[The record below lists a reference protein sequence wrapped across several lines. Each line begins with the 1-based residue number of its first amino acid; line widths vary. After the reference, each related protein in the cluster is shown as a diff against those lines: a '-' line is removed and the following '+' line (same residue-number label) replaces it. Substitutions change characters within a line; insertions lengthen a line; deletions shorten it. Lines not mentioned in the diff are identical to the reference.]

1 MKGAALFLLVLIA
14 LALIALPVW
23 ILNPFAAETPE
34 GLAIAH
40 SVKRVAPWATVGLF
54 ALGLWLASRL
64 WDTWWRRTLVALA
77 IVVLGTTVWL
87 ARQNHFEWMFAP
99 LHNATY
105 AQAADASF
113 VDGDDMVLA
122 VRVGEDAVAYPVRL
136 LAYHHIV
143 HDVVGG
149 VPLVVTY

>member
-1 MKGAALFLLVLIA
+1 MKGGALFLFVLIA
-14 LALIALPVW
+14 LALIAVPVW

-34 GLAIAH
+34 GLSLAH
-40 SVKRVAPWATVGLF
+40 GVKRVAPWATVGLL

-64 WDTWWRRTLVALA
+64 WHTWWRKTLVVLA
-77 IVVLGTTVWL
+77 IVMLAATVWL

-99 LHNATY
+99 LHNAQY
-105 AQAADASF
+105 AQAGQASF
-113 VDGDDMVLA
+113 VESDDMVLA
-122 VRVGEDAVAYPVRL
+122 VRIAEDAVAYPVRL